1 MRYFLMIGL
10 IITASFLQSCDER
23 ITPKQLNVEVEPEPT
38 KFEILTSQV
47 WQYNEVSIKG
57 GGKSIV
63 QFSRANALTLTSEIS
78 TQKDTYKADGTF
90 TTESNVKN
98 RKGTWKFSTDEKQ
111 VTLTDDRG
119 TVRTFDIIKLDAGHF
134 DFTET
139 TTKAAIGNDTL
150 WTELLT
156 RSGLPAT
163 TTEFVTSFLV
173 IPI

>member
-1 MRYFLMIGL
+1 MRYFLMIGF

-23 ITPKQLNVEVEPEPT
+23 ITPKQLNVQIEPEPT
-38 KFEILTSQV
+38 KLELLTAHS
-47 WQYNEVSIKG
+47 WQYSEAVLRG
-57 GGKSIV
+57 GGKTIV
-63 QFSRANALTLTSEIS
+63 QFSRANSITLSSEIS
-78 TQKDTYKADGTF
+78 TQKDTYRNDGTF

-98 RKGTWKFSTDEKQ
+98 RKGTWKFSSDEKQ

-119 TVRTFDIIKLDAGHF
+119 VIRTFDITRLDGDHF

-139 TTKAAIGNDTL
+139 TTKASIGNDTL

-163 TTEFVTSFLV
+163 ATEFVTSYLM